1 MTSVHCAFADYGPD
15 TERSLEWQEL
25 TMKAWQMVGFDVPL
39 ECVELPDPTPGDGEV
54 LIDIR
59 AAGRCHSDV
68 AMLAGILKPFPHKL
82 PIVLGHEI
90 AGVIA
95 AVGDGV
101 TDYAVGDRVGLFQLV
116 DGHGD
121 TRDGGFAQRTVASV
135 QALVPIPDATSYAQA
150 AVGTD
155 AGMTSYH
162 AVISAG
168 GVREGT
174 KLGII
179 GLGGLGTIGARI
191 GVITEAT
198 VYGADPQPVARQRGY
213 DAGIAKAF
221 EDVAEFDGLDL
232 DVIVDFAGF
241 GTTTAGAIEVIK
253 PGGRIVQVGLGVA
266 EATINTLTLASKQV
280 ELIGSFGGDAHDIA
294 AVYGLFASGQL
305 APPLTEITFDGLP
318 RALQELDDGTAPGRF
333 VICH

>member
-1 MTSVHCAFADYGPD
+1 
-15 TERSLEWQEL
+15 
-25 TMKAWQMVGFDVPL
+25 MKAWQMVGFGEPL
-39 ECVELPDPTPGDGEV
+39 QCVELPDPTPGKGEV

-59 AAGRCHSDV
+59 AAGLCHSDV
-68 AMLAGILKPFPHKL
+68 AMAAGILKPFPHKL

-95 AVGDGV
+95 AVGDGA
-101 TDYAVGDRVGLFQLV
+101 TEYAVGDRVGVYQLV

-135 QALVPIPDATSYAQA
+135 EALVAIPDGTSYVQA

-168 GVREGT
+168 GVRAGT

-179 GLGGLGTIGARI
+179 GLGGLGTIGARV
-191 GVITEAT
+191 GTITGAT

-213 DAGIAKAF
+213 DAGIVEAF
-221 EDVAEFDGLDL
+221 DDVSEFNGLNL
-232 DVIVDFAGF
+232 DVVIDFAGF
-241 GTTTAGAIEVIK
+241 GTTTAVAIEVIK

-266 EATINTLTLASKQV
+266 EATINTLALVSKQV
-280 ELIGSFGGDAHDIA
+280 ELIGSLGGDAHDIA
-294 AVYGLFASGQL
+294 AVYDLFASGQL
-305 APPLTEITFDGLP
+305 VTPLVEITFDDLP
-318 RALQELDDGTAPGRF
+318 RALRQLDDGTAPGRF